1 MKKTSFFLLILST
14 VFYSNDSLAQ
24 QKWTVLRCVQYA
36 QANNISVRRLDVQRR
51 IADVTYK
58 QNKYSVY
65 PNANFNTSTGYQ
77 FGRSIDPTTNL
88 FTNQQLVYQN
98 YNLNADIMIFNWGRI
113 KNGIIS
119 ADLEAQAS
127 LQDVE
132 RNKNDIAI
140 SVATAY
146 LQVLLNQEQVRIFE
160 VTMEQT
166 RTQLTDTR
174 KRVDAG
180 ALPELNAVT
189 LESQLALDSSTLVT
203 AKSNVELSKLQLQAL
218 MNIDMSVP
226 FEIETPSVDN
236 IPLES
241 IADLQPDLVYKIA
254 LTNQPA
260 QKANDLR
267 YQSLV
272 ASVKSIRGTLYPRI
286 AGFGGLTTRFSNPNK
301 KISSGSITGYS
312 PGPTIVQIGPNTY
325 PVQVPNVQVS
335 TEKVPLGEQWSGW
348 GTQINNFFSQN
359 IGVSIAVP
367 IFNGYSARSNYER
380 AKLNIKDADLVIEQ
394 ANQTLQQNIY
404 TAYANAMAALEK
416 NNAAKSGVVSSQKA
430 YDFSKKRYDLG
441 LLTTFE
447 LITAQN
453 NLAKSKIDLTNSRF
467 DFVFKM
473 KVLEFYKGSGIK
485 L

>member
-14 VFYSNDSLAQ
+14 VFFSNDGFAQ
-24 QKWTVLRCVQYA
+24 QKWTLIRCVQYA
-36 QANNISVRRLDVQRR
+36 QANNISVKRLDVQRR
-51 IADVTYK
+51 IADVTYR
-58 QNKYSVY
+58 QNKYSKY

-98 YNLNADIMIFNWGRI
+98 FNLNGDIMIFNWGRI
-113 KNGIIS
+113 KNAIIS

-127 LQDVE
+127 QQDVE

-146 LQVLLNQEQVRIFE
+146 LQILLNQEQVRIFE
-160 VTMEQT
+160 VTVEQT
-166 RTQLTDTR
+166 RSQLKDTR
-174 KRVDAG
+174 QRVDAG

-226 FEIETPSVDN
+226 FEVETPSVDN

-241 IADLQPDLVYKIA
+241 VADLQPDLVYKIA

-260 QKANDLR
+260 QKANNLR

-286 AGFGGLTTRFSNPNK
+286 TGFGGLSTRFSNPNK
-301 KISSGSITGYS
+301 RISSGGITGYS
-312 PGPTIVQIGPNTY
+312 PGPTIVVIGPNTY
-325 PVQVPNVQVS
+325 PVQVPNVQVN
-335 TEKVPLGEQWSGW
+335 TEKVPFGDQWSGW
-348 GTQINNFFSQN
+348 GNQLNNFFSQN
-359 IGVSIAVP
+359 VGFSINVP
-367 IFNGYSARSNYER
+367 IFNGWSAKGNYER
-380 AKLNIKDADLVIEQ
+380 AKLNIKDADLIIEQ
-394 ANQTLQQNIY
+394 SNQKLQQDIY

-416 NNAAKSGVVSSQKA
+416 YNAARSGVVSSQKA

-453 NLAKSKIDLTNSRF
+453 NLAKSKIDVSNSRF

-473 KVLEFYKGSGIK
+473 KVLEFYKGFGIK

>member
-14 VFYSNDSLAQ
+14 VFFSNDSFGQ
-24 QKWTVLRCVQYA
+24 QKWTVLECVRYA
-36 QANNISVRRLDVQRR
+36 QEHNISVKRADVQRR
-51 IADVTYK
+51 VAEVTYK
-58 QNKYSVY
+58 QNKYSSY

-127 LQDVE
+127 MQDVE

-146 LQVLLNQEQVRIFE
+146 LQILLNQEQVRIFE
-160 VTMEQT
+160 VTVEQT
-166 RTQLTDTR
+166 KSQLTDTR

-180 ALPELNAVT
+180 AIPELNAVT

-203 AKSNVELSKLQLQAL
+203 AKSNVELSKLQMQAL
-218 MNIDMSVP
+218 MNIDMSIP
-226 FEIETPSVDN
+226 FDIETPSVDN

-241 IADLQPDLVYKIA
+241 VADLQPDIVYKLA

-260 QKANDLR
+260 QKANNLR

-272 ASVKSIRGTLYPRI
+272 ASVKSIKGTLYPRI
-286 AGFGGLTTRFSNPNK
+286 TGFGGLSTRFSNPNK
-301 KISSGSITGYS
+301 KISSGNITGYS
-312 PGPTIVQIGPNTY
+312 PGPSIVVVGPNTY
-325 PVQVPNVQVS
+325 PVQIPNVQL
-335 TEKVPLGEQWSGW
+335 TTDKVGFGDQWSGW

-359 IGVSIAVP
+359 VGLSINVP

-416 NNAAKSGVVSSQKA
+416 FSAAKRGVVSSQKA

-453 NLAKSKIDLTNSRF
+453 NLAKSKIDVSNSRF

>member
-1 MKKTSFFLLILST
+1 MKKTSFFLLLLST
-14 VFYSNDSLAQ
+14 VFYSKDSFSQ
-24 QKWTVLRCVQYA
+24 QKWTVLQCVQYA

-146 LQVLLNQEQVRIFE
+146 LQILLNQEQVRIFE
-160 VTMEQT
+160 VSVEQT
-166 RTQLTDTR
+166 KTQLIDTR

-260 QKANDLR
+260 QKANNLR

-272 ASVKSIRGTLYPRI
+272 ASVKSIRGSLYPRI
-286 AGFGGLTTRFSNPNK
+286 TGFGGLSTRFSNPNK
-301 KISSGSITGYS
+301 RVSSGNITGYS
-312 PGPTIVQIGPNTY
+312 PGPTIVVIGPNTY

-335 TEKVPLGEQWSGW
+335 TEKVPFGEQWSGW

-359 IGVSIAVP
+359 VGLAINVP

-380 AKLNIKDADLVIEQ
+380 AKLNIKDADLIIEQ
-394 ANQTLQQNIY
+394 TNQKLQQDIY

-416 NNAAKSGVVSSQKA
+416 YNAAKTGVVSSQKA

-453 NLAKSKIDLTNSRF
+453 NLAKSKIDMSNSRF

>member
-51 IADVTYK
+51 IADVTYR

-127 LQDVE
+127 MQDVE

-146 LQVLLNQEQVRIFE
+146 LQILLNQEQVRIFE
-160 VTMEQT
+160 VTVEQT
-166 RTQLTDTR
+166 RRQLKDTR

-189 LESQLALDSSTLVT
+189 LESQLA
-203 AKSNVELSKLQLQAL
+203 
-218 MNIDMSVP
+218 
-226 FEIETPSVDN
+226 
-236 IPLES
+236 
-241 IADLQPDLVYKIA
+241 
-254 LTNQPA
+254 
-260 QKANDLR
+260 
-267 YQSLV
+267 
-272 ASVKSIRGTLYPRI
+272 
-286 AGFGGLTTRFSNPNK
+286 
-301 KISSGSITGYS
+301 
-312 PGPTIVQIGPNTY
+312 
-325 PVQVPNVQVS
+325 
-335 TEKVPLGEQWSGW
+335 
-348 GTQINNFFSQN
+348 
-359 IGVSIAVP
+359 
-367 IFNGYSARSNYER
+367 
-380 AKLNIKDADLVIEQ
+380 
-394 ANQTLQQNIY
+394 
-404 TAYANAMAALEK
+404 
-416 NNAAKSGVVSSQKA
+416 
-430 YDFSKKRYDLG
+430 
-441 LLTTFE
+441 
-447 LITAQN
+447 
-453 NLAKSKIDLTNSRF
+453 
-467 DFVFKM
+467 
-473 KVLEFYKGSGIK
+473 
-485 L
+485 